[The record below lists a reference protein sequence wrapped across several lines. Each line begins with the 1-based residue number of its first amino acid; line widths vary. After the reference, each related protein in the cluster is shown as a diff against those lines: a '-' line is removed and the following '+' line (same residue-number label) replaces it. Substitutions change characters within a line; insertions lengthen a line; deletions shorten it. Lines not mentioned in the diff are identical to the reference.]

1 MNTLRPSAQ
10 IIPFERPRA
19 VNHQDIATFVRFRL
33 AETAKLATAAAQDAQ
48 LANSFLAI
56 PGADLKVT
64 TNTGGEI
71 IRQLVGATMAAILA
85 TGCNDGDRVLMA
97 ALANWLADAGG
108 RV

>member
-1 MNTLRPSAQ
+1 MNTSRPSAQ
-10 IIPFERPRA
+10 IIPFERPRS
-19 VNHQDIATFVRFRL
+19 VNHQDIATFVRLRL
-33 AETAKLATAAAQDAQ
+33 VETAKLATAAAQDAQ

-56 PGADLKVT
+56 PGADIKVT

-97 ALANWLADAGG
+97 SLANWLSNAGG